1 MIDKLK
7 SNPPDPLHSNRE
19 RRAAAKSA
27 RDIGGRIYM
36 PLQSLALLGLLVL
49 SFIAPGVDA
58 QFVIGASTF
67 SVLNKNID
75 AFSDV
80 DVSITKDATSDDWAS
95 NRCFTMTVHNPYE
108 DKSLYKSF
116 SQEPGE

>member
-1 MIDKLK
+1 MILNIL
-7 SNPPDPLHSNRE
+7 SC
-19 RRAAAKSA
+19 
-27 RDIGGRIYM
+27 
-36 PLQSLALLGLLVL
+36 LV
-49 SFIAPGVDA
+49 
-58 QFVIGASTF
+58 VIGASTF

-116 SQEPGE
+116 SQEPGEEVECTVSTPIPLF